1 MELQAPLVSLDV
13 DLPIWERVF
22 TVAPLVVVGTKGP
35 DGGHT
40 FAPKHQA
47 MPIGWANYFGFA
59 CRPEHRTYRNVL
71 REGVFTVTYPLAG
84 QVVHAALAA
93 LIRHDDDARRG
104 LDTLPTFPAE
114 KIDGVF
120 LNDGYLFLECEL
132 EKIVGGFGPFGLIT
146 GQVAAAYVRE
156 DALRIFDQS
165 DHELIG
171 RMPLPV
177 YLAPGRYGSVWESF
191 AFPMPEGMRHG

>member
-1 MELQAPLVSLDV
+1 METPSPLVSLDV

-22 TVAPLVVVGTKGP
+22 TVAPLVVVGTKDP
-35 DGGHT
+35 EGGHT

-59 CRPEHRTYRNVL
+59 CTPEHRTYQNVV
-71 REGVFTVTYPLAG
+71 REGVFTVTYPPATR
-84 QVVHAALAA
+84 VVRAALAA
-93 LIRHDDDARRG
+93 SLRSDDEARHALDAF
-104 LDTLPTFPAE
+104 PTFPAT

-120 LNDGYLFLECEL
+120 LSDGYLFLECEL
-132 EKIVGGFGPFGLIT
+132 EKIVGGFGPFGLVA
-146 GQVAAAYVRE
+146 GRVAAAYVRE
-156 DALRIFDQS
+156 EALRIFDQS

-177 YLAPGRYGSVWESF
+177 YLAPGRYASVRESL
-191 AFPMPEGMRHG
+191 AFPVPEAMTHG